1 MMKRMFKIG
10 WLVLVVGLVALMV
23 GYLNH
28 GDRDVDFHNGRP
40 QVQRQASWR
49 LTNRRFDKVNLDVT
63 TANVRIKRGVAFRV
77 SYHGL
82 TKNKPLVVKK
92 GQTLVIKQSTSS
104 GGFFFNVNGFDDQL
118 TITLP
123 RDAQITGGTI
133 KLGSGDLDIDGVDL
147 TNTKID
153 VASGDVDL
161 TNLVLNGGQAELNS
175 GDFTAHQLR
184 VNGYYR
190 VNNDSGDNEAHT
202 ASIDGYRLQTTSGD
216 NAVNGRD
223 RDQDTVEDNMTANN
237 TLELITQSGDNE
249 FDN

>member
-40 QVQRQASWR
+40 QVQCQASWR

-63 TANVRIKRGVAFRV
+63 TANVRIKRGAAFRV

-133 KLGSGDLDIDGVDL
+133 KLGSGDLDVDGVDL

-190 VNNDSGDNEAHT
+190 VNNDSGDSEVHA
-202 ASIDGYRLQTTSGD
+202 AGIDGYRLQTTSGD
-216 NAVNGRD
+216 NAVNGRN
-223 RDQDTVEDNMTANN
+223 RDQNTVEDNMTANN

>member
-63 TANVRIKRGVAFRV
+63 TANVRIKCGAAFRV

-133 KLGSGDLDIDGVDL
+133 KLGSGDLDVDG
-147 TNTKID
+147 
-153 VASGDVDL
+153 VDL

-190 VNNDSGDNEAHT
+190 VNNDSGDNEVHA
-202 ASIDGYRLQTTSGD
+202 AGIDGYRLQTTSGD